1 MSLPAVSPADVV
13 ANASLLDQAGEL
25 LSAERPRVLRVLE
38 RGPLDPR
45 LVAFAIPLLAYGALI
60 EPVTAALR
68 GVAEQIVGQ
77 LVDALHDQQLSLV
90 ARRRI
95 PRILKSSNH
104 PRAAQGLF
112 EALRAP
118 ERELR
123 HRAATALAELTER
136 QPELA
141 PESRVVHELVRDEL
155 RASDEEPATLQHLF
169 AILSLVLERDALWL
183 ARRALTHG
191 DAMQR
196 GTALEYLHSTLP
208 EPLRTEFVS
217 HLESGQIKTGPSLR
231 LSRPPPA

>member
-1 MSLPAVSPADVV
+1 VT
-13 ANASLLDQAGEL
+13 ASL
-25 LSAERPRVLRVLE
+25 
-38 RGPLDPR
+38 RG
-45 LVAFAIPLLAYGALI
+45 I
-60 EPVTAALR
+60 
-68 GVAEQIVGQ
+68 AEQIVGQ
-77 LVDALHDQQLSLV
+77 LVDALHDQRLSLV

-136 QPELA
+136 HPELA
-141 PESRVVHELVRDEL
+141 PESRVVHELVREEL

-196 GTALEYLHSTLP
+196 GTALEYLHTTLP

-231 LSRPPPA
+231 VSRPPPA